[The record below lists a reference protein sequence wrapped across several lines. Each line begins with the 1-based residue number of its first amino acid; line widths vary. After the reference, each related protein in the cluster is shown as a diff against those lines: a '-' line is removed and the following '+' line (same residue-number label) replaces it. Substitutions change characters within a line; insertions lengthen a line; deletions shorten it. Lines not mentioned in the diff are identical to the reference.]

1 MRKREYRNENRN
13 LTFKRCNIILEN
25 YLWKNKF
32 LLKYKSNLYDFV
44 IRWLL
49 FKIENLSSLFF
60 NFKKYIHILCKKK
73 KETRVNSM
81 VDRIRGGQVV
91 VLSEI

>member
-13 LTFKRCNIILEN
+13 LTFKRCNIILED

-60 NFKKYIHILCKKK
+60 NFKKHIHTLCKKK
-73 KETRVNSM
+73 RNLCEFY
-81 VDRIRGGQVV
+81 GGQDSRGTSCGV
-91 VLSEI
+91 I